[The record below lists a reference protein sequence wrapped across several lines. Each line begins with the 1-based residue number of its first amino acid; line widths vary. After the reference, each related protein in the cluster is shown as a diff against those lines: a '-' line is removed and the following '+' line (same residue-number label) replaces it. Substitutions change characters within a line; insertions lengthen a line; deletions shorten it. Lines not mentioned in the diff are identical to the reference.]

1 MKILGISG
9 SNRRGGNSYLLLKET
24 FKDISSINTKIV
36 QIAELQVKPCELC
49 FEQCAQTPF
58 ECTINDDFG
67 MLFGEMKSADGV
79 VIACPFYFYVPSKF
93 QAFMERM
100 SCLDYYS
107 EERHG
112 KENVPL
118 RGKPCALAAV
128 SASGSSFNAFQILH
142 HLQEFALM
150 LEMRPIAMNK
160 WPFIGLSA
168 KCGLETGATLKE
180 KETIEQAKELVR
192 MLVRTVENDERE
204 KGVPKQSQNR
214 SI

>member
-9 SNRRGGNSYLLLKET
+9 SNRRSGNSYLLLKET
-24 FKDISSINTKIV
+24 FKDISSISTEIV

-49 FEQCAQTPF
+49 FEQCAQKPF
-58 ECTINDDFG
+58 ECTIKDDFG
-67 MLFGEMKSADGV
+67 MLFREMKSADGV

-107 EERHG
+107 QERHG
-112 KENVPL
+112 RENVPL
-118 RGKPCALAAV
+118 RGKPCALIAV

-142 HLQEFALM
+142 HLQEFASM
-150 LEMRPIAMNK
+150 LQMRPIAMDR

-168 KCGLETGATLKE
+168 KCGLEIGAALKE
-180 KETIEQAKELVR
+180 KETIEQAKELVKP
-192 MLVRTVENDERE
+192 LVREIENDERE
-204 KGVPKQSQNR
+204 QETPRRSQNY